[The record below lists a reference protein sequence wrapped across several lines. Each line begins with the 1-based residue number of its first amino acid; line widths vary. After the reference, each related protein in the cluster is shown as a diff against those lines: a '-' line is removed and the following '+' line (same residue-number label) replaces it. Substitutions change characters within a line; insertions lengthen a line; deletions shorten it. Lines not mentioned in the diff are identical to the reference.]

1 MRIQTS
7 VATWA
12 GALLLLVPGWAFA
25 QHLGMP
31 MHGEPI
37 ENNVFLNCTEVLTGL
52 AAAVVA
58 FQAALA
64 YREGRLGKGM
74 TWVAVGMVIMSVG
87 HFVLVIKRFIGFD
100 PFGFLGHT
108 GSFIAFSLAVFA
120 SFGAS
125 AAGFWMMRKAAL
137 SQSGAPAIGTSP
149 GAR

>member
-1 MRIQTS
+1 MRLKVCITKS
-7 VATWA
+7 VLA
-12 GALLLLVPGWAFA
+12 ALLLAPALALA
-25 QHLGMP
+25 QHMG
-31 MHGEPI
+31 MHGTEPI
-37 ENNVFLNCTEVLTGL
+37 ENNTFLNCTEVLTGL

-64 YREGRLGKGM
+64 YREGTLGKGM

-125 AAGFWMMRKAAL
+125 AAGFWMMRKAAM
-137 SQSGAPAIGTSP
+137 GERAPGVLPSP
-149 GAR
+149 SAR